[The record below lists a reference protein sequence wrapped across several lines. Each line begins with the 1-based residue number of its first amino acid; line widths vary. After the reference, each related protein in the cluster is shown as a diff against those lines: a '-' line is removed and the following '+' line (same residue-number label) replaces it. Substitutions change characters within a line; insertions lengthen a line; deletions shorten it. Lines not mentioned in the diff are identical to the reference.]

1 VKAILAFGAATLLI
15 VVVCGALLAVLFGS
29 PTERR
34 AIAASGVVALVV
46 QLLAFTMARLAA
58 DAKFL
63 AGWTAGV
70 VLRFVTLVAYG
81 FVAVKAL
88 GMPAP
93 AALISLVTFL
103 FVSTLIEPKL
113 LTI

>member
-1 VKAILAFGAATLLI
+1 MKAILAFGAATLVI
-15 VVVCGALLAVLFGS
+15 VVICGAVLAIPFGS
-29 PTERR
+29 PAERR
-34 AIAASGVVALVV
+34 AIEASGVVALVV
-46 QLLAFTMARLAA
+46 QLLAFTMARVAV

-81 FVAVKAL
+81 FVAVKAFA
-88 GMPAP
+88 MPAP